1 MKQIHDSLERVFDRH
16 RLVFWYDGTGE
27 WTDTYNTF
35 EHPKVTKIEVRNTE
49 FGTKVRIVQ
58 DPDRYAKFLI
68 YIPSPKPDDA
78 ENWLLDLLLQ
88 GYEYKADKA
97 SLALQQVGLPQE
109 FLPLAHEHAR
119 FFLSEKRID
128 SLKDLLHKN
137 DEEREIRLK
146 MMAVLAGPH
155 IAADVDALLMHFLTT
170 AGPIELFDPVS
181 QTLESSAL
189 VGPFWREVGRAFSYS
204 AATPSLRDFA
214 ATLFRGAN
222 PLDGQISLH
231 PHSRVFLQHWKDS
244 QTHSESY
251 RLWADQMER
260 ELQINQVL
268 DALEDPAQLG
278 DWDTFESFERYS
290 LRRLC
295 KSFEAEGAAVDLLEG
310 IRRRR
315 PSFWYPKHAA
325 GYAALEYAV
334 ELRELLTSIELTV
347 ESVDA
352 GLTRYIGSWW
362 RLDQAYRLCLLNL
375 RRYGQ
380 VGLMEKIN
388 GRVERSYLNNFLL
401 PLADRW
407 SDQVSR
413 LETWECG
420 SLSPQRQFFDQ
431 FVKPFLA
438 RGQKI
443 FVIVSDALRYE
454 AAADFASRLQS
465 ENRWT
470 AEVSAMLGS
479 LPSYTQLG
487 MASLLPGER
496 WTINPET
503 AAATVDGRSASG
515 TANRAEILRLACDG
529 KGTAVL
535 AEEFLEMNT
544 KTTGRALMRDNDV
557 VYIFHNAIDK
567 VGDDSSTEAKT
578 FDAVEQA
585 FKELEQI
592 IKKVANIN
600 GSNMLLT
607 ADHGFLFQQDDL
619 HEGDMT
625 PLPQAA
631 GWTFRNRRFAIGTGI
646 QAAAAV
652 KIFAAAALGLS
663 GDWSVAFPLSLCRMP
678 LQGSGKRYVHGGISL
693 QEVVVPVVKIHKARA
708 NDTVKVEVE
717 FTHVPT
723 KITTGQVSFAL
734 FQDRPVGDK
743 VLPRTL
749 RLGVYSKDDTILSE
763 IKTYTFDSQQD
774 EARQRESVHLLTLS
788 RAADSFNNHEVDLR
802 LEETVPGTNQVVTY
816 KSHKLKLQKPFAGD
830 FDEF

>member
-16 RLVFWYDGTGE
+16 RLVFWYDGAGE
-27 WTDTYNTF
+27 WTDTYNSF
-35 EHPKVTKIEVRNTE
+35 EHPKVTKLVVRNTE
-49 FGTKVRIVQ
+49 FGTKVRIMQ
-58 DPDRYAKFLI
+58 DPDRQAKFLI
-68 YIPSPKPDDA
+68 YIPSRKPDDA

-119 FFLSEKRID
+119 FFLSEKRIG
-128 SLKDLLHKN
+128 SLKELLHVN

-155 IAADVDALLMHFLTT
+155 IAADVDALLMHSLTT
-170 AGPIELFDPVS
+170 VGPVDLFDPVS
-181 QTLESSAL
+181 QILDSSAL
-189 VGPFWREVGRAFSYS
+189 VGPFWREVGRAFSY
-204 AATPSLRDFA
+204 AAPTPSLRDFA
-214 ATLFRGAN
+214 VTLFRGAN
-222 PLDGQISLH
+222 PLDGQVPLH

-244 QTHSESY
+244 QAHCESY
-251 RLWADQMER
+251 RLWANQMEQ
-260 ELQINQVL
+260 ELQINQAL
-268 DALEDPAQLG
+268 DALEDPARLG
-278 DWDTFESFERYS
+278 NWDTFESFERFT

-295 KSFEAEGAAVDLLEG
+295 QSFEVGGTEATLRDG

-315 PSFWYPKHAA
+315 TSFWYAEHRD

-334 ELRELLTSIELTV
+334 ELRELLASIELTV
-347 ESVDA
+347 DSMDA
-352 GLTRYIGSWW
+352 GLSRYIVSWW
-362 RLDQAYRLCLLNL
+362 RLDQAYRLCVLNL

-380 VGLMEKIN
+380 VGLMEKIS
-388 GRVERSYLNNFLL
+388 GWVERSYLNNFLL

-413 LETWECG
+413 MDIWECG
-420 SLSPQRQFFDQ
+420 CLQAQREFFNQ

-438 RGQKI
+438 RGQKV
-443 FVIVSDALRYE
+443 FVIISDALRYE

-470 AEVSAMLGS
+470 AEMSAMLGS
-479 LPSYTQLG
+479 LPTYTQLG

-496 WTINPET
+496 WSINPDT
-503 AAATVDGRSASG
+503 AVAMVDGRSASG
-515 TANRAEILRLACDG
+515 TANRADILRLACGG

-535 AEEFLEMNT
+535 AEDFLELNS
-544 KTTGRALMRDNDV
+544 KTEGRALMRDNEV
-557 VYIFHNAIDK
+557 VYIFHNTIDK
-567 VGDDSSTEAKT
+567 VGDDSTTEAKT
-578 FDAVEQA
+578 FEAVEQA

-625 PLPQAA
+625 PLPAA
-631 GWTFRNRRFAIGTGI
+631 ESWTFRNRRFALGRGI
-646 QAAAAV
+646 RKEASV
-652 KIFAAAALGLS
+652 KVFEAAALDLS
-663 GDWSVAFPLSLCRMP
+663 GDWAATFPLSLCRMP
-678 LQGSGKRYVHGGISL
+678 LQGSGKRYVHGGVSL
-693 QEVVVPVVKIHKARA
+693 QEIVIPVVKIHKARS

-717 FTHVPT
+717 FTHVPA
-723 KITTGQVSFAL
+723 KITTAQVSFAL
-734 FQDRPVGDK
+734 FQDRPAVDK
-743 VLPRTL
+743 MLPRTL
-749 RLGVYSKDDTILSE
+749 RIGLYSNDDTILSE
-763 IKTYTFDSQQD
+763 VKTVTFDSPQE
-774 EARQRESVHLLTLS
+774 EARQREITILLTLS
-788 RAADSFNNHEVDLR
+788 RAAEGFNNHEVWLR
-802 LEETVPGTNQVVTY
+802 LEEMLPGTQQVVHY
-816 KSHKLKLQKPFAGD
+816 KTHKLKLQRSFASD